1 MVGKSENYHESGLP
15 SSAKTS
21 NIMKQIPPDGNA
33 PSPSVWKTDLL
44 TCTTWGQ
51 IFCIRVHEVRL
62 ELTTPSSVAKC
73 SIHWAIRAFVVVLP
87 CHYSGVERKSLH
99 SQWPTWTTIHLT
111 SARQNTEE
119 RTRTFTGFNSN
130 NVLSVA
136 CLANSTTSAL
146 RGGFPPQ
153 QMIESSKYE

>member
-87 CHYSGVERKSLH
+87 ATTQVRKEVIA
-99 SQWPTWTTIHLT
+99 PTMTIEQHCVFT
-111 SARQNTEE
+111 SAKTKYGEQDLNLHEVSLT
-119 RTRTFTGFNSN
+119 TSL
-130 NVLSVA
+130 VLRVYH
-136 CLANSTTSAL
+136 STTSAL
-146 RGGFPPQ
+146 RENFTPPFLS
-153 QMIESSKYE
+153 MMN